1 MTVGSAQA
9 KSKSKSRLRTSTRRV
24 LAVLVVLGLTLGGGL
39 TYCSADWKSS
49 VFAFDLPGGAYRVR
63 LTGSSA
69 NGECARLERE
79 TNFDEFT
86 RWRTAGK
93 DCAWPKVTDGDGWLA
108 GGQAVPVLAD
118 GNAGAGND
126 WILFGI
132 VPAAAVKVD
141 LTLRDGKPRPAMVK
155 AAGGGANR
163 IYALHVPA
171 AGDHVEVVAIA
182 LHDAKGGAV
191 RVY

>member
-1 MTVGSAQA
+1 MS
-9 KSKSKSRLRTSTRRV
+9 SRPRRAA
-24 LAVLVVLGLTLGGGL
+24 AVVVVLFLVLGGGL

-49 VFAFDLPGGAYRVR
+49 VFAFDLPGGDYRVR
-63 LTGSSA
+63 LTGSSG

-93 DCAWPKVTDGDGWLA
+93 DCAWPKVAGGDGWLA
-108 GGQAVPVLAD
+108 GGQVVRVSED
-118 GNAGAGND
+118 GGDQTKD

-132 VPAAAVKVD
+132 VPAAAAEVV
-141 LTLRDGKPRPAMVK
+141 LTLADGKERPAATK

-163 IYALHVPA
+163 LYALHVPGV
-171 AGDHVEVVAIA
+171 GDSAEVISIV
-182 LHDAKGGAV
+182 LHDARGGEI

>member
-1 MTVGSAQA
+1 VTAEA
-9 KSKSKSRLRTSTRRV
+9 KSPLRRIV
-24 LAVLVVLGLTLGGGL
+24 AILVVLGLTLGGGL
-39 TYCSADWKSS
+39 TYCSSDWKSS
-49 VFAFDLPGGAYRVR
+49 VFAFDRPKGDYRVR
-63 LTGSSA
+63 LTGSSG

-93 DCAWPKVTDGDGWLA
+93 DCAWPKVSGGNGWLA
-108 GGQAVPVLAD
+108 GGRAVQLSED
-118 GNAGAGND
+118 GGGTTPD

-132 VPAAAVKVD
+132 VPSAATEVV
-141 LTLRDGKPRPAMVK
+141 LTLADGKARPAPVK

-163 IYALHVPA
+163 IYALQVPG
-171 AGDHVEVVAIA
+171 AGDGLEVVAIV
-182 LHDAKGGAV
+182 LHDAKGGEI

>member
-1 MTVGSAQA
+1 
-9 KSKSKSRLRTSTRRV
+9 
-24 LAVLVVLGLTLGGGL
+24 
-39 TYCSADWKSS
+39 
-49 VFAFDLPGGAYRVR
+49 
-63 LTGSSA
+63 
-69 NGECARLERE
+69 
-79 TNFDEFT
+79 
-86 RWRTAGK
+86 
-93 DCAWPKVTDGDGWLA
+93 VTDGDGWLA

-182 LHDAKGGAV
+182 LHDAKGGEV

>member
-1 MTVGSAQA
+1 VEAATA
-9 KSKSKSRLRTSTRRV
+9 KSRSRSRTAFRRT
-24 LAVLVVLGLTLGGGL
+24 AAILVVLFLVLGGGL

-49 VFAFDLPGGAYRVR
+49 VFAFDLPGGDYRVR

-93 DCAWPKVTDGDGWLA
+93 DCAWPKVAGGDGWLA
-108 GGQAVPVLAD
+108 GGQAVQVVAD
-118 GNAGAGND
+118 RGGTTKD

-132 VPAAAVKVD
+132 VPAAATKVM
-141 LTLRDGKPRPAMVK
+141 LTLAGGKPQPAPIK
-155 AAGGGANR
+155 PAGGGANR
-163 IYALHVPA
+163 IYALHIPG
-171 AGDHVEVVAIA
+171 AGDHAEVVAID
-182 LHDAKGGAV
+182 LLDARGGEV